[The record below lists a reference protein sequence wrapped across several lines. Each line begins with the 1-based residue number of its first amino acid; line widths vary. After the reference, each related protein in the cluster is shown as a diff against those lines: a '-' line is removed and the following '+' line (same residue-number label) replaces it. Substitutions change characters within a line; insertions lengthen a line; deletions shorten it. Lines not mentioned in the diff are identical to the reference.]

1 MVGVGT
7 HLVTCTAQPSLGCVY
22 KVRREERSDVPGRS
36 TDVHW
41 RVCVPQLVEVRGRP
55 RMKISEDPEK
65 STVPGRK
72 QVYRLMDTDGG
83 NSSSLLL
90 SFSCTTLKKETLA

>member
-1 MVGVGT
+1 
-7 HLVTCTAQPSLGCVY
+7 
-22 KVRREERSDVPGRS
+22 
-36 TDVHW
+36 
-41 RVCVPQLVEVRGRP
+41 
-55 RMKISEDPEK
+55 MKISEDPEK

-90 SFSCTTLKKETLA
+90 SFSCTRLKKETLA